1 MAADGELKASMPRRR
16 LNWYDHQKGRL

>member
-16 LNWYDHQKGRL
+16 PNWYDHQKGRL